1 MRFLGSDMFKP
12 FVLIAAVGGFAL
24 MGLTTESYAD
34 RFRPGATPAGG
45 RIAKFCNTDLLS
57 TTEQRDCIQRFKKAK
72 SDDERREL
80 IGTLQ
85 DTMKVRQK
93 LADEEYERLNPGGR
107 NGPVC
112 TGTQCQ

>member
-1 MRFLGSDMFKP
+1 MFKP
-12 FVLIAAVGGFAL
+12 FVLIAVTAGFVLA
-24 MGLTTESYAD
+24 GLTTASYAD
-34 RFRPGATPAGG
+34 SFRPGATPAGG

-57 TTEQRDCIQRFKKAK
+57 TSEQRDCLRRFKKAK
-72 SDDERREL
+72 SDDDRREL

-85 DTMKVRQK
+85 ETFKERQK
-93 LADEEYERLNPGGR
+93 VADEEYKRLNPGGY